1 MKKRTTKRRDAQTEA
16 AREFAQA
23 HDPDPEHAFQVCKN
37 SLALFDALEDLHGLG
52 KEERF
57 LLEAAALMHDT
68 GYEKCPMQHHKGS
81 RDLIL
86 ASNLEGF
93 SSRELAMVACIA
105 RYHRKGPPQPSHK
118 AYGDLEKADRETV
131 RRLAAI
137 LRVADGLDRCHMQ
150 SFGSLRA
157 KQSHDRVSLYVRQR
171 ACNPTDIETAIRK
184 GDLFEE
190 VFGVKLEI
198 VSEEP
203 E

>member
-1 MKKRTTKRRDAQTEA
+1 MKTRTTKRRDAQIRA
-16 AREFAQA
+16 AREFGQA

-37 SLALFDALEDLHGLG
+37 SLTLFDALKDLHGLG

-68 GYEKCPMQHHKGS
+68 GYENRPMQHHKGS

-118 AYGDLEKADRETV
+118 PYGDLEKADRETV

-150 SFGSLRA
+150 SFGSLKAR
-157 KQSHDRVSLYVRQR
+157 QSHDRVSLHVRQR
-171 ACNPTDIETAIRK
+171 VHNPTDIETAIRK

-190 VFGVKLEI
+190 VFEVKLEI
-198 VSEEP
+198 VLEEP